1 MRAVFFLKHYND
13 IDHVVPVVH
22 EGVTTNAFD
31 AEVIVTTDESYL
43 EDYRLRHIAGLDGAE
58 VGHIEEYGLPA
69 VTPPDPG
76 PVTYSLKEV
85 GKRLPT
91 DLPRRAWHRL
101 GVADRNDSVPD
112 FGGVGSLVE
121 DLVAGDERVVLA
133 LDWLTTRTV
142 PARLEFTEGIS
153 GAACELD
160 VPVVA
165 LPHGDAPYENR
176 LFKRDSL
183 DFDDA
188 LDQYR
193 TGALFDAVAVPN
205 RLCAKRYEP
214 HLPSSRIPV
223 LGSPRYNEQ
232 WLRTLPGLLPEQSLP
247 SDGEV
252 KLAFFLRD
260 RSYAIHWSELERTIR
275 LVAAVDG
282 VELVVKRHTR
292 HVGADID
299 DMDLS
304 NVTFVDNEVHSPVLL
319 EWADAALDVGTSVVF
334 EPVMRE
340 TPVLEV
346 EYLHP
351 NRSTVA
357 SYVEGTAMHTRDDL
371 YHAVRRLADDT
382 AGFYDRADRDSFV
395 RNVVEPAGRD
405 VLKKYVDF
413 LSTIEPDRT
422 DR

>member
-1 MRAVFFLKHYND
+1 MRVVFFLKHYND

-22 EGVTTNAFD
+22 EGVTTDAFD
-31 AEVIVTTDESYL
+31 AEVIVTTDDSYL
-43 EDYRLRHIAGLDGAE
+43 EDYRLQHVAGLDGAT
-58 VGHIEEYGLPA
+58 VGHIEAYGLPA

-76 PVTYSLKEV
+76 PVTYSLTEV

-101 GVADRNDSVPD
+101 GLADRNDSVPD
-112 FGGVGSLVE
+112 FGGVGALVE
-121 DLVAGDERVVLA
+121 GIADTDERVVLA
-133 LDWLTTRTV
+133 LDWLTARTV
-142 PARLEFTEGIS
+142 PARLEFAERVS
-153 GAACELD
+153 GAARELD
-160 VPVVA
+160 VAVVA
-165 LPHGDAPYENR
+165 LPHGDAPYANR

-188 LDQYR
+188 LDQYS
-193 TGALFDAVAVPN
+193 TGRLFDAVAVPN

-214 HLPSSRIPV
+214 HLPTSRVPV

-252 KLAFFLRD
+252 NLVFFLRD

-282 VELVVKRHTR
+282 TEIVVKRHTR
-292 HVGADID
+292 PVGADVD
-299 DMDLS
+299 DVDLP
-304 NVTFVDNEVHSPVLL
+304 NVTFVGNEVHSPVLL
-319 EWADAALDVGTSVVF
+319 EWADVALDVGTSVVF
-334 EPVMRE
+334 ESVMRE
-340 TPVLEV
+340 MPVLEV

-382 AGFYDRADRDSFV
+382 SGFYNPTERDSFV
-395 RNVVEPAGRD
+395 RNVVEPAGSD
-405 VLKKYVDF
+405 VLEEYVEF
-413 LSTIEPDRT
+413 LSTIEPQRT

>member
-1 MRAVFFLKHYND
+1 MRVVFFLKHYND

-22 EGVTTNAFD
+22 EGVTTDAFD
-31 AEVIVTTDESYL
+31 AEVIVTTDDSYL
-43 EDYRLRHIAGLDGAE
+43 DDYRLRHVAGLDGAE
-58 VGHIEEYGLPA
+58 VDHIEAYGLPA
-69 VTPPDPG
+69 VAPPEPG

-91 DLPRRAWHRL
+91 DLPRRAWHRF
-101 GVADRNDSVPD
+101 GVGDRDDSVPD

-121 DLVAGDERVVLA
+121 DLAAADERVVLA
-133 LDWLTTRTV
+133 LDWLTTATV
-142 PARLEFTEGIS
+142 SARLEFAERVS
-153 GAACELD
+153 EAARELG

-193 TGALFDAVAVPN
+193 IGALFDAVAVPN

-214 HLPSSRIPV
+214 HLPTPRIPV
-223 LGSPRYNEQ
+223 LGSPRYNER
-232 WLRTLPGLLPEQSLP
+232 WLRTLPDLLPEQSLP

-252 KLAFFLRD
+252 NLVFFLRD
-260 RSYAIHWSELERTIR
+260 RSYAIHWAELERTIR

-282 VELVVKRHTR
+282 TELVVKRHTR

-299 DMDLS
+299 DVDLP
-304 NVTFVDNEVHSPVLL
+304 NVTFVGNETHSPVLL
-319 EWADAALDVGTSVVF
+319 EWADVALDLGTSVVF
-334 EPVMRE
+334 ESVMRE

-382 AGFYDRADRDSFV
+382 GGFYDAAERDSFV

-405 VLKKYVDF
+405 VLDRYVEF
-413 LSTIEPDRT
+413 LSTIEPQRADR
-422 DR
+422 